1 MNIPINDII
10 DDKDNDNWCHYSGM
24 PSPMAYSM
32 KVTTNQLE
40 DDNPDS
46 EHSIEYQKIDEVKE
60 VIESNIEGEVIISHK
75 DTNEGK

>member
-1 MNIPINDII
+1 MIND
-10 DDKDNDNWCHYSGM
+10 DKDNDKDKDNDNWCHYSGM

-40 DDNPDS
+40 DNNPDSDS
-46 EHSIEYQKIDEVKE
+46 EHSIECKKIDEVK
-60 VIESNIEGEVIISHK
+60 EVIISHK